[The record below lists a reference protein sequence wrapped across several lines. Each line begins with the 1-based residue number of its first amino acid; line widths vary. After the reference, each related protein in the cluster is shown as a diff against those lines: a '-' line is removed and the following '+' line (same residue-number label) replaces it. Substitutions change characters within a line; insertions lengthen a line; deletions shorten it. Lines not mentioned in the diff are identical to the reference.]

1 MGKLTSS
8 LKNSRTYWK
17 KLNRMLGLELKI
29 TNIHNE
35 LMERISKVLEDTAR
49 KALVIGFQN
58 AIDIKKMDEQQDR
71 MREEISTTLK
81 AEIKIKI
88 TKSR

>member
-1 MGKLTSS
+1 
-8 LKNSRTYWK
+8 
-17 KLNRMLGLELKI
+17 
-29 TNIHNE
+29 
-35 LMERISKVLEDTAR
+35 MERISKVLEDTAR

-71 MREEISTTLK
+71 MREEMSTTLK